1 MVAAAARAEMG
12 QVRKQLVA
20 ARERELMMA
29 RQLLSLDIFKLDIRA
44 RELEEVVDL
53 LHSSYKTFVQD

>member
-1 MVAAAARAEMG
+1 VAAAARAEMG

-29 RQLLSLDIFKLDIRA
+29 RQLLLLDIFKLDISV

>member
-1 MVAAAARAEMG
+1 MAAAARAEMG

-53 LHSSYKTFVQD
+53 LLYSYKTFVQD

>member
-1 MVAAAARAEMG
+1 MG

-20 ARERELMMA
+20 AGERELMMA
-29 RQLLSLDIFKLDIRA
+29 RQLLLLDIFKLDISV

>member
-1 MVAAAARAEMG
+1 MAAAARAEMG

-29 RQLLSLDIFKLDIRA
+29 RQLLLLDIFKLDISV